1 MKKEENIL
9 SEKIHKYFNT
19 IQDSLVLNSKHKF
32 ISFVPYSFVIKNY
45 CGMLICSVVFQMYS
59 KVNQLCI
66 YIYPLFIRFFSHIGH
81 YRVLSRVP
89 PHIVGPY

>member
-45 CGMLICSVVFQMYS
+45 SLTLKKRRNVTLIIS
-59 KVNQLCI
+59 
-66 YIYPLFIRFFSHIGH
+66 FFFKAKRS
-81 YRVLSRVP
+81 
-89 PHIVGPY
+89 